1 MLAKMGYVFNLE
13 DLSFFD
19 VQVYSTIENE
29 LNKLEQEEYKR
40 VKR

>member
-1 MLAKMGYVFNLE
+1 
-13 DLSFFD
+13 LSFFD

-40 VKR
+40 VKRWVLTME